1 MATGNYGIN
10 RAATVSPS
18 DMEVFYTYAPSRNT
32 PPTIPLQSL
41 SPTQVITRFNDPVA
55 NNNGIALFDGLY
67 NLQLPASNFSTKGI
81 YNIIIRPREIKTVIT
96 DCGVLAAFPD
106 VRGVVLDVN
115 QLGGVQDV
123 NSLVGYRIEY
133 YDDNGNRIPNFF
145 RIITSANRTEPV
157 NANLSNTTQSAVRYR
172 FNDTSSLVFCTLTP
186 NSAPNVVP
194 NKFPN
199 IGSPGQSI
207 SVTNTFF
214 NPVLLELDMVEYDIE
229 TLAIGLFSNQSKSIQ
244 DGKYTIYDFQNNIF
258 AQYNLYEIQDEFNN
272 EPLYEIRERVS
283 NIDVTK
289 DFNTITNISTL

>member
-186 NSAPNVVP
+186 NSAPNVAP